1 MQAEQQLDLDN
12 KEWQDALQIIN
23 YTRRSLFLTGKAGTG
38 KSTFLRY
45 VSKNTKKKH
54 VILAPTGIAAINA
67 GGSTLHSF
75 FKLPFHPLLP
85 NDVQYSWKN
94 LKKTLKYNGAQC
106 KLIREVE
113 LIIIDEISMVRAD
126 IIDFIDKVLRAYT
139 RNPEPF
145 GGKQLLLVGDIYQ
158 LEPVLKD
165 DDRQLL
171 QPFYPSAYFFNAK
184 VWQTMPI
191 VSIELRKVYRQTDD
205 KFIAILDRIRNNTA
219 TQHDLDSLN
228 SRVANPS
235 SLSSNS
241 RLSSTSSSSGSPLS
255 ITLAAR
261 RDTVDFIN
269 DQQLDALDGE
279 VSMFKGE
286 IKGNF
291 PESSLPTPMELHLKP
306 GAQIIFIKNDKEKRW
321 VNGTLGTIEYID
333 EEGGVI
339 GVMTEDNEEF
349 DVERD
354 IWENMRYT
362 FNEKEQ
368 KIEEELLGTYTQFP
382 LRLAWAITVH
392 KSQGLTFSQISID
405 FGGGGAFA
413 GGQTYVALSRCTSLE
428 GITLKEPLRPSDIFV
443 RAEVVRFANQYN
455 NQQIINQ
462 ALQEGKADREYHDA
476 VTAFDRGDF
485 KSFLDS
491 FFKAIHLR
499 YDIEKPHIRRYIR
512 HKLEIINRQKREIE
526 RLKADHEAEI
536 AKLKNE
542 LDAKRE
548 MLKRLA
554 AEYTIMGRECEHEH
568 MTEAA
573 IRNYQKA
580 LELYPD
586 AGDAQRRL
594 KKLQKTTK

>member
-1 MQAEQQLDLDN
+1 MQLDLDN

-45 VSKNTKKKH
+45 VADHTKKKH

-75 FKLPFHPLLP
+75 FRLPFHPLLP
-85 NDVQYSWKN
+85 NDSCYSWRHIKE
-94 LKKTLKYNGAQC
+94 TLKYTGAQR

-126 IIDFIDKVLRAYT
+126 IIDFIDKILRVYT

-165 DDRQLL
+165 EDRQLL
-171 QPFYPSAYFFNAK
+171 QPFYPSSYFFNAK
-184 VWQTMPI
+184 VWQQMPI
-191 VSIELRKVYRQTDD
+191 VSIELRKVYRQSDEH
-205 KFIAILDRIRNNTA
+205 FIAILDRIRNNTSTPA
-219 TQHDLDSLN
+219 DLYALN
-228 SRVANPS
+228 SRVAAD
-235 SLSSNS
+235 
-241 RLSSTSSSSGSPLS
+241 TSQKGMS

-261 RDTVDFIN
+261 RDTVDYTN
-269 DQQLDALDGE
+269 EQHLAALDGDT
-279 VSMFKGE
+279 VTFTGE
-286 IKGNF
+286 IKGDF
-291 PESSLPTPMELHLKP
+291 PETSLPTPMELQLKP
-306 GAQIIFIKNDKEKRW
+306 EAQVIFIKNDKDKRW

-333 EEGGVI
+333 KEEGLI
-339 GVMTEDNEEF
+339 GIITEDGSAW
-349 DVERD
+349 DVERE

-382 LRLAWAITVH
+382 IRLAWAITVH
-392 KSQGLTFSQISID
+392 KSQGLTFSQVAID

-428 GITLKEPLRPSDIFV
+428 GITLKAPLRQSDIFV
-443 RAEVVRFANQYN
+443 RAEVVQFANRYN
-455 NQQIINQ
+455 DQTLIAQ

-476 VTAFDRGDF
+476 VKAFDQGDF
-485 KSFLDS
+485 EQFLEN
-491 FFKAIHLR
+491 FYKAIHSR
-499 YDIEKPHIRRYIR
+499 YDIEKPHIRRFIR
-512 HKLEIINRQKREIE
+512 RKLEVINRQK
-526 RLKADHEAEI
+526 AEI
-536 AKLKNE
+536 AELKEEIKQKNE
-542 LDAKRE
+542 L
-548 MLKRLA
+548 LKRLA
-554 AEYTIMGRECEHEH
+554 AEYTILGRECEHEH

-573 IRNYQKA
+573 IRNYEKA

-586 AGDAQRRL
+586 ASDARRRL
-594 KKLQKTTK
+594 KKLQKK

>member
-1 MQAEQQLDLDN
+1 MQEQQQLDLDN

-85 NDVQYSWKN
+85 NDTQYDWRN
-94 LKKTLKYNGAQC
+94 LKKTLKYTGAQR

-165 DDRQLL
+165 EDRQLL
-171 QPFYPSAYFFNAK
+171 QPFYPSPYFFNAK
-184 VWQTMPI
+184 VWQMMPI

-205 KFIAILDRIRNNTA
+205 SFIAILDRIRNNTA
-219 TQHDLDSLN
+219 TQADLSALN
-228 SRVANPS
+228 SRVENSQNSESLNSKFS
-235 SLSSNS
+235 SLN
-241 RLSSTSSSSGSPLS
+241 SPLT

-269 DQQLDALDGE
+269 EQQLAALDGDPITF
-279 VSMFKGE
+279 VGKIQGD
-286 IKGNF
+286 F
-291 PESSLPTPMELHLKP
+291 PESSLPTPMELQLKP

-333 EEGGVI
+333 EEEGII
-339 GVMTEDNEEF
+339 GIITEAGLEF

-354 IWENMRYT
+354 IWENMKYT

-368 KIEEELLGTYTQFP
+368 KIDEKLLGTYTQFP
-382 LRLAWAITVH
+382 IRLAWAITVH
-392 KSQGLTFSQISID
+392 KSQGLTFKQVSID

-428 GITLKEPLRPSDIFV
+428 GISLKEPLRQSDIFV

-455 NQQIINQ
+455 DQQLINK
-462 ALQEGKADREYHDA
+462 ALQEGKADREYRDA
-476 VTAFDRGDF
+476 IRAFDKGDF
-485 KSFLDS
+485 GAFLDS
-491 FFKAIHLR
+491 FFKAIHSR
-499 YDIEKPHIRRYIR
+499 YDIEKPHIKRYIR
-512 HKLEIINRQKREIE
+512 RKLEIINRQKRAIIEIQE
-526 RLKADHEAEI
+526 RDQKEI
-536 AKLKNE
+536 AKLKEE
-542 LDAKRE
+542 LYAKDE
-548 MLKRLA
+548 QLKRLA
-554 AEYTIMGRECEHEH
+554 AEYTILGRECEREH
-568 MTEAA
+568 MPEAA

-586 AGDAQRRL
+586 AGDAKRRL
-594 KKLQKTTK
+594 KKLQK

>member
-235 SLSSNS
+235 S
-241 RLSSTSSSSGSPLS
+241 LSSTSSSSGSPLS